1 MGRIINQFK
10 KQFFKKWF
18 PMHFRQNLPTVHQK
32 CQAARQRIGTGT
44 GLFLS
49 GSTRALYA
57 GAIFMESTIILCV
70 FFQVGEL
77 FVLSILNDYF
87 LMPNNIICICIY
99 YIYNLH
105 LNGCVSPIYWWLVQS
120 TVSAWI
126 MIIHQW
132 KSSVMSHVAIATPPN
147 HTQVRRCLVTSLWF
161 T

>member
-1 MGRIINQFK
+1 MVSYALSPEPPNGSPEMSSCTAAHRDRYWSLPFRVNKSIVC
-10 KQFFKKWF
+10 WG
-18 PMHFRQNLPTVHQK
+18 HFHGIHNNIV
-32 CQAARQRIGTGT
+32 
-44 GLFLS
+44 
-49 GSTRALYA
+49 
-57 GAIFMESTIILCV
+57 CV

-87 LMPNNIICICIY
+87 LIPNNIICICIY

-147 HTQVRRCLVTSLWF
+147 HTRVRRCLVTSLWF